1 MPKIRKLLYNAWE
14 SPLISNYRTPTETAS
29 EFLDFHLKPL
39 MPSGSSYIQ
48 DSEAFIDKMERIG
61 IVPEGFSL
69 VTEYVVSQV
78 GILRLQNKLKEETSS
93 KICTNGLVKLVKFV
107 LRGSIFE
114 FSNEVKQ

>member
-14 SPLISNYRTPTETAS
+14 SPLISDYRTSTETAS
-29 EFLDFHLKPL
+29 EL
-39 MPSGSSYIQ
+39 GIV
-48 DSEAFIDKMERIG
+48 ERIG